1 MRETAGGAFSGCQG
15 HTAFRMKKPAAFPG
29 MFPAIAAQF
38 LSYESFGLKD
48 ELKAIAVARRSESAL
63 EDSRKTA
70 PFPGCSLQSGS
81 QSDN

>member
-1 MRETAGGAFSGCQG
+1 
-15 HTAFRMKKPAAFPG
+15 

-48 ELKAIAVARRSESAL
+48 ELKTIAVVRRSASAL

-70 PFPGCSLQSGS
+70 PFPGCSLQLGS
-81 QSDN
+81 QSDNQARYTYLQNRYIWNIVN